1 MRPYMETAQGN
12 PLRDNSD
19 KEQVFCID
27 LRVQGGP
34 GQLRDEEDQK
44 NKVHQFNRCQW
55 MFFSPQTKTN

>member
-19 KEQVFCID
+19 KEQVLCID

-34 GQLRDEEDQK
+34 DQLRDEEDQK
-44 NKVHQFNRCQW
+44 KKKVHQFNPC
-55 MFFSPQTKTN
+55 